1 MNQWKFVDCNIRN
14 FKLKCFKPLTT
25 YWLITGILITVPITA
40 MHTTLRKCWKCD
52 TDKTEKFTVK

>member
-25 YWLITGILITVPITA
+25 YWLITGMLITVPITA
-40 MHTTLRKCWKCD
+40 IHTTLPEMLEVRYRQD
-52 TDKTEKFTVK
+52 